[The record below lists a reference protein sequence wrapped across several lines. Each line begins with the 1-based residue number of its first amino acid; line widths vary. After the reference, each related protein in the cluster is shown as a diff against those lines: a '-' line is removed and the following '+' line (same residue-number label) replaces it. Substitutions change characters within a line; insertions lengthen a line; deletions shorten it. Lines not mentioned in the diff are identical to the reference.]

1 MITENLWVIKIEIG
15 FRNEKR
21 QSGEVAGY
29 GIVFY
34 TNLLGEPR
42 LIIAD
47 RAELR
52 PAERYDAQAAR
63 GGGLMNDID
72 A

>member
-21 QSGEVAGY
+21 QSCEVEGY
-29 GIVFY
+29 GIVLY
-34 TNLLGEPR
+34 TNILDDPSR
-42 LIIAD
+42 IIAY
-47 RAELR
+47 RSELLSS
-52 PAERYDAQAAR
+52 ERYDAQAAR